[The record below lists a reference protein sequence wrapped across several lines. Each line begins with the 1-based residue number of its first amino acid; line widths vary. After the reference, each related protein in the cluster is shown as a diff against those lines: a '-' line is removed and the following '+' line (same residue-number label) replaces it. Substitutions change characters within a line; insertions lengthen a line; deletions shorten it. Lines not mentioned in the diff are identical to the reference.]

1 MPVLWLFLI
10 VLALAAI
17 GFIAGRMRVTSA
29 GGERP
34 HSLPNYYGWNVAMKV
49 MAPAFLALVVWLLVQ
64 PMLVDRQVTAGL
76 AEGAVPEGSTL
87 GLVMSDVRRVAGYY
101 WPSAWAECCMCC
113 LILWRAT
120 SGGWHPLLTSV
131 THWLLSPPATN
142 PGG

>member
-87 GLVMSDVRRVAGYY
+87 GLVMSDVRRVAGGLDTAVSLGLITAGDADAM
-101 WPSAWAECCMCC
+101 SAADSDAW
-113 LILWRAT
+113 
-120 SGGWHPLLTSV
+120 SGNAWSFFLASRTSV
-131 THWLLSPPATN
+131 LAM
-142 PGG
+142 